1 MCAVFVIAAVSA
13 PISAQK
19 VDLSGVDYH
28 GVKVAQLMQ
37 LLGVLLFHRMIPP
50 TLRKWLGIELIE
62 IGLAERLVS
71 AFGAGLAIALLVGI
85 IHWQIPDGEGWAV
98 AASMGASA
106 VLLFAVP
113 HSALAQPWPV
123 MAGHAVAAVVG
134 VASARLFP
142 ERMLAAGL
150 AVGVTVALMQALK
163 CVHPPGGGTA
173 LAAVLGS
180 ETIRSLG
187 FGYVLLPVLA
197 NAAVLVTLAVVF
209 NFVFR
214 WRRYPAALS
223 RPPEMKAVQLP
234 AAEEKPTHEQVAAA
248 IRSLDSF
255 VDISEEDLLTL
266 TQALRRERAQTA
278 REAQS
283 KA

>member
-1 MCAVFVIAAVSA
+1 MA
-13 PISAQK
+13 
-19 VDLSGVDYH
+19 L
-28 GVKVAQLMQ
+28 
-37 LLGVLLFHRMIPP
+37 P

-62 IGLAERLVS
+62 IGWVERVVS
-71 AFGAGLAIALLVGI
+71 ALGSGLAIAVLIGI
-85 IHWQIPDGEGWAV
+85 IHWQIPGGEGWAV

-123 MAGHAVAAVVG
+123 LAGHTVAAVIG
-134 VASARLFP
+134 VACARWCP
-142 ERMLAAGL
+142 ERMVAAGF
-150 AVGVTVALMQALK
+150 AVGLTVAVMQALK

-173 LAAVLGS
+173 LAAVMGG

-197 NAAVLVTLAVVF
+197 NAAVMVALAIAY
-209 NFVFR
+209 NFAFR
-214 WRRYPAALS
+214 WRRYPAILS
-223 RPPEMKAVQLP
+223 RPPKPKGEVKTTSTVPQ
-234 AAEEKPTHEQVAAA
+234 PTHEEVAAA

-255 VDISEEDLLTL
+255 VDISEEDLLRL
-266 TQALRRERAQTA
+266 VRALRPKEGERA
-278 REAQS
+278 RDAQS